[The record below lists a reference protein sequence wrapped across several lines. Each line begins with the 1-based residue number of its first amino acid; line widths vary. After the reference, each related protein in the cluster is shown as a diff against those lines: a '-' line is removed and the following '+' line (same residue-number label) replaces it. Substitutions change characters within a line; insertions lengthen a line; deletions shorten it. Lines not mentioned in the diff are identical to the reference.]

1 MLLIYQSCDDKR
13 KEAAPM
19 PNKTALLK
27 IILLY
32 LLCFAYIWAMDMA
45 EFVVFAS
52 DYHQFVIAEGVLKII
67 FYMAVILLVYFISQE
82 KTGRIFDLI
91 LLFIPAAMFIFS
103 RFAVFVLE
111 YIGAG
116 SFWDILKYIMLNG
129 DTFAFVG
136 AAILCGLI
144 LKYVNKKQY

>member
-1 MLLIYQSCDDKR
+1 
-13 KEAAPM
+13 M
-19 PNKTALLK
+19 PNKTALIK

-67 FYMAVILLVYFISQE
+67 FYMAVILLVYSISRD
-82 KTGRIFDLI
+82 KHNKLFDLL
-91 LLFIPAAMFIFS
+91 LLFIPAVIFIFA
-103 RFAVFVLE
+103 RFAIFVLE

-116 SFWDILKYIMLNG
+116 SFWNILKYIMLNG

-144 LKYVNKKQY
+144 LKYLNKKQY

>member
-1 MLLIYQSCDDKR
+1 
-13 KEAAPM
+13 M

-67 FYMAVILLVYFISQE
+67 FYMAVILLVYSISRD
-82 KTGRIFDLI
+82 KHNKIVDLL
-91 LLFIPAAMFIFS
+91 LLFIPAVIFIFA
-103 RFAVFVLE
+103 RFAIFVLE

-116 SFWDILKYIMLNG
+116 SFWNILKYIMLNG
-129 DTFAFVG
+129 DTFTFVG

-144 LKYVNKKQY
+144 LKYVNKKQD

>member
-1 MLLIYQSCDDKR
+1 
-13 KEAAPM
+13 M
-19 PNKTALLK
+19 PNRTALLK

-67 FYMAVILLVYFISQE
+67 FYMAVILLVYSISRD
-82 KTGRIFDLI
+82 KHNKLFDLL
-91 LLFIPAAMFIFS
+91 LLFIPAVIFIFA
-103 RFAVFVLE
+103 RFAIFVLE

-116 SFWDILKYIMLNG
+116 SFWNILKYIMLNG

-136 AAILCGLI
+136 AAILCGLL
-144 LKYVNKKQY
+144 LKYLNKKQY

>member
-1 MLLIYQSCDDKR
+1 
-13 KEAAPM
+13 M
-19 PNKTALLK
+19 PNRTALLK

-67 FYMAVILLVYFISQE
+67 FYMAVILLVYSISRD
-82 KTGRIFDLI
+82 KHNKIVDLL
-91 LLFIPAAMFIFS
+91 LLFIPAVIFIFA
-103 RFAVFVLE
+103 RFAIFVLE

-116 SFWDILKYIMLNG
+116 SFWNILKYIMLNC

-136 AAILCGLI
+136 AAILCGLL
-144 LKYVNKKQY
+144 LKYLNKKQY

>member
-1 MLLIYQSCDDKR
+1 
-13 KEAAPM
+13 M

-52 DYHQFVIAEGVLKII
+52 DYHQFVIVEGVLKII
-67 FYMAVILLVYFISQE
+67 FYMAVILLVYSISRD
-82 KTGRIFDLI
+82 KHNKLFDLL
-91 LLFIPAAMFIFS
+91 LLFIPAVIFIFA
-103 RFAVFVLE
+103 RFAIFVLE

-116 SFWDILKYIMLNG
+116 SFWNILKYIMLNG

-136 AAILCGLI
+136 AAILCGLL
-144 LKYVNKKQY
+144 LKYLNKKQY

>member
-1 MLLIYQSCDDKR
+1 ML
-13 KEAAPM
+13 
-19 PNKTALLK
+19 NKTALIK

-45 EFVVFAS
+45 EFVEFAS

-67 FYMAVILLVYFISQE
+67 FYMAVILLVYSISRD
-82 KTGRIFDLI
+82 KHNKIVDLL
-91 LLFIPAAMFIFS
+91 LLFIPAVIFIFS

-136 AAILCGLI
+136 AAILCGLL
-144 LKYVNKKQY
+144 LKYLNKKQY

>member
-1 MLLIYQSCDDKR
+1 
-13 KEAAPM
+13 M
-19 PNKTALLK
+19 PNRTALLK

-67 FYMAVILLVYFISQE
+67 FYMAVILLVYSISRD
-82 KTGRIFDLI
+82 KHNKIVDLL
-91 LLFIPAAMFIFS
+91 LLFIPAVIFIFS

-116 SFWDILKYIMLNG
+116 SFWDILKYIMLNC

-144 LKYVNKKQY
+144 LKYVNKKQD

>member
-1 MLLIYQSCDDKR
+1 
-13 KEAAPM
+13 M
-19 PNKTALLK
+19 PNRTALLK

-67 FYMAVILLVYFISQE
+67 FYMAVILLVYSISRD
-82 KTGRIFDLI
+82 KHNKLFDLL
-91 LLFIPAAMFIFS
+91 LLFIPAVIFIFA

-116 SFWDILKYIMLNG
+116 SFWNILKYIMLNG

-144 LKYVNKKQY
+144 LKYVNKKQD

>member
-1 MLLIYQSCDDKR
+1 
-13 KEAAPM
+13 M

-52 DYHQFVIAEGVLKII
+52 DYRQFVIAEGVLKII
-67 FYMAVILLVYFISQE
+67 FYMAVILLVYSISRD
-82 KTGRIFDLI
+82 KHNKIIDLL
-91 LLFIPAAMFIFS
+91 LLFIPAVIFIFA

-144 LKYVNKKQY
+144 LKYLNKKQD

>member
-1 MLLIYQSCDDKR
+1 
-13 KEAAPM
+13 M
-19 PNKTALLK
+19 PNKTALIK

-67 FYMAVILLVYFISQE
+67 FYMAVILLVYSISRD
-82 KTGRIFDLI
+82 KHNKIVDLL
-91 LLFIPAAMFIFS
+91 LLFIPAVIFIFA
-103 RFAVFVLE
+103 RFAIFVLE

-116 SFWDILKYIMLNG
+116 SFWNILKYIMLNG

-136 AAILCGLI
+136 AAILCGLL
-144 LKYVNKKQY
+144 LKYLNKKQY

>member
-1 MLLIYQSCDDKR
+1 
-13 KEAAPM
+13 
-19 PNKTALLK
+19 
-27 IILLY
+27 
-32 LLCFAYIWAMDMA
+32 MDMA

-67 FYMAVILLVYFISQE
+67 FYMAVILLVYSISRD
-82 KTGRIFDLI
+82 KHNKLFDLL
-91 LLFIPAAMFIFS
+91 LLFIPAVIFIFA

-116 SFWDILKYIMLNG
+116 SFWNILKYIMLNG

-136 AAILCGLI
+136 AAILCGLL
-144 LKYVNKKQY
+144 LKYLNKKQY

>member
-1 MLLIYQSCDDKR
+1 
-13 KEAAPM
+13 M

-82 KTGRIFDLI
+82 KTGSQHPPF
-91 LLFIPAAMFIFS
+91 
-103 RFAVFVLE
+103 
-111 YIGAG
+111 GAG
-116 SFWDILKYIMLNG
+116 PDCRFCVI
-129 DTFAFVG
+129 
-136 AAILCGLI
+136 
-144 LKYVNKKQY
+144 

>member
-1 MLLIYQSCDDKR
+1 
-13 KEAAPM
+13 M
-19 PNKTALLK
+19 PNRTALLK

-67 FYMAVILLVYFISQE
+67 FYMAVILLVYSISRD
-82 KTGRIFDLI
+82 KHNKIVDLL
-91 LLFIPAAMFIFS
+91 LLFIPAVIFIFA

-144 LKYVNKKQY
+144 CKYISRKRD